1 MNMSFYN
8 AAVGAQQQ
16 QNRMN
21 VQANNISNVN
31 TFGFKAKKVSFQQL
45 MYGNIQGIDNEQIS
59 RGSGAQMVKATTDFS
74 AGSYAPTG
82 NDLDFAINGSGF
94 FALYHPISG
103 EITYT
108 RDGSFTLSQ
117 FMVPAPVEEEDGE
130 QAAAEEQEE
139 SAEPEMIPE
148 WRLTDGAGRCV
159 LDSRGNFIR
168 LADPNESTVNM
179 DIGIFDYTIY
189 DGLQNTDSGRFLP
202 TDKNG
207 DLYWGTG
214 VLKRGFLEISN
225 VDLGLEMTK
234 VIEAQ
239 RAYSYALKM
248 VQTSDEIE
256 NTINGLRG

>member
-16 QNRMN
+16 QNRLN

-45 MYGNIQGIDNEQIS
+45 MYGNIQGNTEPIA
-59 RGSGAQMVKATTDFS
+59 RGAGTQMVKATTDFIS
-74 AGSYAPTG
+74 GTYQPTG

-94 FALYHPISG
+94 FALYNPISG

-117 FMVPAPVEEEDGE
+117 FMVPAPVEEN
-130 QAAAEEQEE
+130 EEQEDE
-139 SAEPEMIPE
+139 VEQEEDAVPEMIPE

-168 LADPNESTVNM
+168 LEDPNESTVQM

-189 DGLQNTDSGRFLP
+189 DGMQNTDSGRFLP

-214 VLKRGFLEISN
+214 ELRRGFLEISN

-234 VIEAQ
+234 VIESQ

-256 NTINGLRG
+256 TTINGLRG